1 MKSILKKQIIS
12 LVVLIIIAI
21 MLSLGVGMLFKL
33 IESRSSRVQEIK
45 EQIATYEINKHAFS
59 DETKKIKELQLR
71 YQSLEGFVVTEKKL
85 PSVLTTIE
93 SLASANAL
101 SLDVTEV
108 ATPIKNNVA
117 TLVIEFTAQG
127 GYDALQAFFQALT
140 QQSYAIAF
148 SRLELVANTAQEDLA
163 AVSTNKKSVQKAVP
177 VQKWRAFATLTILS
191 F

>member
-12 LVVLIIIAI
+12 LVILIIIAI

-45 EQIATYEINKHAFS
+45 EQIPTYEINKHAFS

-71 YQSLEGFVVTEKKL
+71 YQNLEGFVVTEKKL

-108 ATPIKNNVA
+108 ATPIKNNVT

-127 GYDALQAFFQALT
+127 GYDALQTFFQALT
-140 QQSYAIAF
+140 QQPYAIAF

-177 VQKWRAFATLTILS
+177 VQKWRAFATVTILS